1 MSKIIID
8 ANKSWYSLGFKEL
21 LSYKDL
27 FYTLAYR
34 DFKVKYAQTFLG
46 LAWAFVQPALT
57 LLVFA
62 LLFARGLQIDTG
74 GIPYLLFA
82 ACGLA
87 GWTYF
92 STVMSQAG
100 NSIIGAQ
107 GMVQK
112 IYFPR
117 LVIPLSK
124 ALVGLID
131 FGIALFIILLLMIIY
146 QYPPSPNIV
155 FLPFFI
161 LAAILSAL
169 GVGIWLSALTIRFRD
184 FQHIVPFL
192 VRFGMFLTPVAYPA
206 EVVVNRLPGW
216 ASLLY
221 YLNPIAGVVEGFRW
235 SILGGNPPNPLSYAS
250 FTVVLLLFIT
260 SLFYF
265 KKVERTIAD
274 IV

>member
-1 MSKIIID
+1 MPKTIID
-8 ANKSWYSLGFKEL
+8 ANKSVLSLNLREL
-21 LSYKDL
+21 FQYKDL
-27 FYTLAYR
+27 FHTLSYR

-46 LAWAFVQPALT
+46 FAWAFIQPFMT
-57 LLVFA
+57 LVVFA
-62 LLFARGLQIDTG
+62 LVFSRGLQLDTG
-74 GIPYLLFA
+74 DVPYTLFA

-87 GWTYF
+87 AWTYF

-100 NSIIGAQ
+100 SSIIGAQ

-124 ALVGLID
+124 AMVGLID
-131 FGIALFIILLLMIIY
+131 FGIALLVIFGLMVFYGFI
-146 QYPPSPNIV
+146 PSPNIV
-155 FLPFFI
+155 FFPLFI
-161 LAAILSAL
+161 GLAIIASL

-184 FQHIVPFL
+184 LHNIVPFL
-192 VRFGMFLTPVAYPA
+192 VRFGMFFTPVAYPS
-206 EVVVNRLPGW
+206 
-216 ASLLY
+216 SLLLDRIPEWALIVY
-221 YLNPIAGVVEGFRW
+221 YLNPIAGIIDGFRW
-235 SILGGNPPNPLSYAS
+235 SVLGTAPPNTMAYVS
-250 FTVVLLLFIT
+250 FGVVILLFVS

>member
-1 MSKIIID
+1 MSKTIID
-8 ANKSWYSLGFKEL
+8 ANKSALSLDLKEL
-21 LSYKDL
+21 FRYKDL

-34 DFKVKYAQTFLG
+34 DFKVRYAQTFLG
-46 LAWAFVQPALT
+46 LAWGFIQPAMT
-57 LLVFA
+57 LVVFG
-62 LLFARGLQIDTG
+62 LLFGRGLQVDTQG
-74 GIPYLLFA
+74 VPYVLFA

-92 STVMSQAG
+92 STVMGEAG

-124 ALVGLID
+124 AMVGLID
-131 FGIALFIILLLMIIY
+131 FGITLVIILLVMIAY
-146 QYPPSPNIV
+146 QYPPSVNIV
-155 FLPFFI
+155 FLPLFMVM
-161 LAAILSAL
+161 AVVCAL
-169 GVGIWLSALTIRFRD
+169 GAGIWLSALTIRFRD
-184 FQHIVPFL
+184 FQQIVPFL
-192 VRFGMFLTPVAYPA
+192 VRFGMFFTPVAYPA
-206 EVVVNRLPGW
+206 EVVLQQLPNW
-216 ASLLY
+216 AAFIY

-235 SILGGNPPNPLSYAS
+235 SIVGGNPPSAFSYIS
-250 FTVVLLLFIT
+250 FIVVVLLFIS

-265 KKVERTIAD
+265 KRVEKTIAD

>member
-1 MSKIIID
+1 MSKTIID
-8 ANKSWYSLGFKEL
+8 ANKSALSLDLKEL
-21 LSYKDL
+21 FRYKDL

-34 DFKVKYAQTFLG
+34 DFKVRYAQTFLG
-46 LAWAFVQPALT
+46 LAWGFIQPAIT
-57 LLVFA
+57 LVVFG
-62 LLFARGLQIDTG
+62 LLFGRGLQVDTQ
-74 GIPYLLFA
+74 GIPYVLFA

-92 STVMSQAG
+92 STVMGEAG

-124 ALVGLID
+124 AMVGLID
-131 FGIALFIILLLMIIY
+131 FGITLVIILLVMIAY
-146 QYPPSPNIV
+146 QYPPSVNIV
-155 FLPFFI
+155 FLPLFMVM
-161 LAAILSAL
+161 AIVCAL
-169 GVGIWLSALTIRFRD
+169 GAGIWLSALTIRFRD
-184 FQHIVPFL
+184 FQQIVPFL
-192 VRFGMFLTPVAYPA
+192 VRFGMFFTPVAYPA
-206 EVVVNRLPGW
+206 EVVLQQLPKW
-216 ASLLY
+216 AAIIY

-235 SILGGNPPNPLSYAS
+235 SIVGGNPPSPFSYVS
-250 FTVVLLLFIT
+250 FIVVALLFIS

-265 KKVERTIAD
+265 KRVEKTIAD

>member
-8 ANKSWYSLGFKEL
+8 ANRHWYSLGLKEL
-21 LSYKDL
+21 LDYKDL

-34 DFKVKYAQTFLG
+34 DFKVRYAQTFLG
-46 LAWAFVQPALT
+46 LAWALIQPSLT
-57 LLVFA
+57 LLVFG
-62 LLFARGLQIDTG
+62 LLFGRGLQINTG

-82 ACGLA
+82 ACGLT

-92 STVMSQAG
+92 SSVMSEAG

-107 GMVQK
+107 SVVQK

-124 ALVGLID
+124 AVIGLID
-131 FGIALFIILLLMIIY
+131 FSITLLVILLLMIVY
-146 QYPPSPNIV
+146 RYAPSSNLI

-161 LAAILSAL
+161 IMAIMSAL

-192 VRFGMFLTPVAYPA
+192 VRFGMFFTPVAYPA
-206 EVVVNRLPGW
+206 EVVVNRLPDW
-216 ASLLY
+216 ASVLY

-235 SILGGNPPNPLSYAS
+235 SILGGNPPGMFSYIS
-250 FTVVLLLFIT
+250 FAVVFLLFIS

-265 KKVERTIAD
+265 KKVERSIAD

>member
-1 MSKIIID
+1 MSKTIID
-8 ANKSWYSLGFKEL
+8 ANRSWYSLDFKEL
-21 LSYKDL
+21 IEYKDL

-34 DFKVKYAQTFLG
+34 DFKVRYAQTFLG
-46 LAWAFVQPALT
+46 LAWAFIQPVLT

-62 LLFARGLQIDTG
+62 LLFGKGLQVDTG
-74 GIPYLLFA
+74 GVPYLLFA

-100 NSIIGAQ
+100 SSIIGAQ

-112 IYFPR
+112 IFFPR

-131 FGIALFIILLLMIIY
+131 FGITLLIILLLMLFY
-146 QYPPSPNIV
+146 QFPPSPNVV
-155 FLPFFI
+155 FLPLFV
-161 LAAILSAL
+161 LAAVISAL
-169 GVGIWLSALTIRFRD
+169 GVGIWLSALSIRFRD
-184 FQHIVPFL
+184 FQHVVPFL
-192 VRFGMFLTPVAYPA
+192 VRFGMLFTPVAYPA
-206 EVVVNRLPGW
+206 EVIVKRLPDW
-216 ASLLY
+216 VSLVY

-235 SILGGNPPNPLSYAS
+235 SILGGNPPDMFSYIS
-250 FTVVLLLFIT
+250 FAVVFLLFI
-260 SLFYF
+260 SSIFYF

-274 IV
+274 II